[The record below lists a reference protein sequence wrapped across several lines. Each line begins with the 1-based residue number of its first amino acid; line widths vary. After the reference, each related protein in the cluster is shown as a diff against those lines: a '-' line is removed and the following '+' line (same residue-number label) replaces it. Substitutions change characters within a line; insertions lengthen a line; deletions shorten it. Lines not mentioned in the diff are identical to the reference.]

1 MTTNPISD
9 LQELTNKSII
19 ELFSIELKP
28 DVHYTKK
35 SFNTSYQQSAET
47 ITVALATAF
56 LELSVGDLINLEFS
70 VTEEAPTAPV
80 AISGIYTVDTVTSS
94 NFTVKALNSL
104 ATAGDVKGVVNNE
117 IINSQRQPTI
127 FLFHSGINIKDKSDI
142 IWQNNKYTKFPCQ
155 AQGFKYSGKGTLP
168 RPSIVFSNVLGS
180 ITAIIELANKT
191 TPFSD
196 LQNAKVTRRRTLA
209 RFLDEENFPS
219 NINPYKV
226 DNVDPTAE
234 FPREIYFIDK
244 KTIENKDIVQFEMVS
259 SFDLPNI
266 NAPKKLVTNDDFSG
280 VGRFVNF

>member
-19 ELFSIELKP
+19 ELFSVELKP
-28 DVHYTKK
+28 DIHYTKK
-35 SFNTSYQQSAET
+35 SFVTSYQQTGET
-47 ITVALATAF
+47 IKVFVATGF
-56 LELSVGDLINLEFS
+56 VELSVGYLVNLEFS
-70 VTEEAPTAPV
+70 GSGAV

-94 NFTVKALNSL
+94 NFTVKALNSQ
-104 ATAGDVKGVVNNE
+104 TVTGQVKGVVNTK

-226 DNVDPTAE
+226 GNVDPTAE

-244 KTIENKDIVQFEMVS
+244 KTVENKDIVQFEMVS

-280 VGRFVNF
+280 VGKFVNF